1 MAKEIGKDVNA
12 QEDAAKTKYTFRD
25 IYDKV
30 PHKTYSAHGDETYK
44 QQTQQNFLFF
54 YFFIFF
60 ITAKFEEY
68 KQ

>member
-12 QEDAAKTKYTFRD
+12 QEDAAKAKYTFRD

-44 QQTQQNFLFF
+44 QQTRQNFHSR
-54 YFFIFF
+54 
-60 ITAKFEEY
+60 
-68 KQ
+68 